1 METEAR
7 RHLIRQKLSDGRL
20 PQNSISR
27 VSGRPSEGEIC
38 HACEGIIAEADMV
51 IEGIFQGSVTPLQ
64 LDVDCFYL
72 WYAERGDAGV
82 TVRGESASDTPVPAT
97 DTAVPRTRLSL
108 EDVRVLIVDSD
119 EMAVYSWT
127 RYLETLGARVTS
139 ATDGREAL
147 TILRQDTIDVLV
159 ADLMLPGIDG
169 FHLAQAASAGQ
180 AHYRDSRERVRRWV
194 PTRLGGR
201 FRLVFRLLPPE
212 AGRPVRSR
220 ARNCR
225 ETRLTTHP
233 SLLPRVVSQAPLG
246 CSGRQQCSR
255 Q

>member
-1 METEAR
+1 METQAR
-7 RHLIRQKLSDGRL
+7 RLLIREKLSDGRL
-20 PQNSISR
+20 PQNRISR

-38 HACEGIIAEADMV
+38 HACEGVISEAEMV

-72 WYAERGDAGV
+72 WYAERRDAGV

-108 EDVRVLIVDSD
+108 EDVRVLIVDYD
-119 EMAVYSWT
+119 ETAVYSWT

-139 ATDGREAL
+139 ARDGREAL

-169 FHLAQAASAGQ
+169 FQLAQA
-180 AHYRDSRERVRRWV
+180 VRA
-194 PTRLGGR
+194 L
-201 FRLVFRLLPPE
+201 
-212 AGRPVRSR
+212 GRPITLIAVSAFVDGDRRPLAAGFDSCFDACLLKPVDPFDL
-220 ARNCR
+220 AREIVEKR
-225 ETRLTTHP
+225 
-233 SLLPRVVSQAPLG
+233 G
-246 CSGRQQCSR
+246 
-255 Q
+255 

>member
-1 METEAR
+1 METQAR
-7 RHLIRQKLSDGRL
+7 RLLIREKLSDGRL

-38 HACEGIIAEADMV
+38 HACEGVIAEAEMV

-72 WYAERGDAGV
+72 WYAERRDAGV

-108 EDVRVLIVDSD
+108 EDVRVLIVDYD
-119 EMAVYSWT
+119 ETAVYSWT

-139 ATDGREAL
+139 ARDGREAL

-169 FHLAQAASAGQ
+169 FQLAQA
-180 AHYRDSRERVRRWV
+180 VRA
-194 PTRLGGR
+194 L
-201 FRLVFRLLPPE
+201 
-212 AGRPVRSR
+212 GRPITLIAVSAFVDGYRR
-220 ARNCR
+220 ALAAGFDSCFDSCLLKPVDPFDLAR
-225 ETRLTTHP
+225 EIVEKR
-233 SLLPRVVSQAPLG
+233 G
-246 CSGRQQCSR
+246 
-255 Q
+255 